1 MADLKSVQR
10 QALELEP
17 EARASL
23 VDTLLESLDLE
34 SSEAATQAWFEE
46 VKRRRRL
53 VADGVVELL
62 PGDELLSGLEKP
74 A

>member
-1 MADLKSVQR
+1 MTDLKHVQA

-23 VDTLLESLDLE
+23 VDTLIESLGVE
-34 SSEAATQAWFEE
+34 TSEAATQAWFQE
-46 VKRRRRL
+46 VRRRRSE
-53 VADGVVELL
+53 VTDGTVQLIS
-62 PGDELLSGLEKP
+62 GDEFLATLDNL

>member
-1 MADLKSVQR
+1 MADLKHVQE

-23 VDTLLESLDLE
+23 VDTLMESLGVE
-34 SSEAATQAWFEE
+34 TSEAATQAWFQE
-46 VKRRRRL
+46 VRRRRSE
-53 VADGVVELL
+53 VADGTVQLIS
-62 PGDELLSGLEKP
+62 GDEFLATLDHL